1 MSSSISLRKPWHFQ
15 LPTIS
20 RNAQS
25 VTIGLLALFLLLTYT
40 ISTYTAT
47 SSATHSNALNLKR
60 YAAVPTPVA
69 LTMTAGNASGLTY
82 NHDTDTLFAVVNGPE
97 LLIELNK
104 DGSEK
109 RLIELKGFD
118 DTEGVVYLG
127 NQRYAIIEEDRR
139 TIALAT
145 IGELTRWVYRE
156 DAALFSLP
164 LTSYN
169 NKGFEGISYDASSDT
184 LTIVNEKR
192 PRAIYQVSG
201 LITQQRS
208 ISVSTPWDLE
218 DNTLGSSDFSGVH
231 YNADS
236 NSLLLLSDESNKISE
251 VTSDGQLLSE
261 YSFNGGWLDFS
272 DKVPQAEGITIDNEG
287 TLYVLSEPNL
297 LYRIPQKS

>member
-25 VTIGLLALFLLLTYT
+25 VTIGLLAFFLLLTYT

-47 SSATHSNALNLKR
+47 SSATYSNTLNLKR
-60 YAAVPTPVA
+60 YAAVPIPVA

-104 DGSEK
+104 DGTEK

-139 TIALAT
+139 TIALVT

-156 DAALFSLP
+156 DATLFSLP

-169 NKGFEGISYDASSDT
+169 NKGFEGISYDASRDT

-201 LITQQRS
+201 LITQQRN
-208 ISVSTPWDLE
+208 ITVSSPWDLE
-218 DNTLGSSDFSGVH
+218 DNTLDMV
-231 YNADS
+231 
-236 NSLLLLSDESNKISE
+236 
-251 VTSDGQLLSE
+251 
-261 YSFNGGWLDFS
+261 
-272 DKVPQAEGITIDNEG
+272 
-287 TLYVLSEPNL
+287 
-297 LYRIPQKS
+297 R

>member
-15 LPTIS
+15 LPAIS
-20 RNAQS
+20 RNGQS
-25 VTIGLLALFLLLTYT
+25 VAIALLAVFLLLTYT
-40 ISTYTAT
+40 ISTYTVT
-47 SSATHSNALNLKR
+47 SSATYTNALNLKR
-60 YAAVPTPVA
+60 YAAVPIPVA

-104 DGSEK
+104 DGTEK

-156 DAALFSLP
+156 DATLFSLP

-169 NKGFEGISYDASSDT
+169 NKGFEGISYDASRDT

-201 LITQQRS
+201 LITQQRN
-208 ISVSTPWDLE
+208 ITVSSPWDLE

-272 DKVPQAEGITIDNEG
+272 DKVPQAEGITMDNEG

>member
-1 MSSSISLRKPWHFQ
+1 MSISINLRKHWQIQFPISLRPHRQ
-15 LPTIS
+15 
-20 RNAQS
+20 
-25 VTIGLLALFLLLTYT
+25 LLLSVMMAILILAYP
-40 ISTYTAT
+40 ISKLTA
-47 SSATHSNALNLKR
+47 SSTNNNVNSLDLAR